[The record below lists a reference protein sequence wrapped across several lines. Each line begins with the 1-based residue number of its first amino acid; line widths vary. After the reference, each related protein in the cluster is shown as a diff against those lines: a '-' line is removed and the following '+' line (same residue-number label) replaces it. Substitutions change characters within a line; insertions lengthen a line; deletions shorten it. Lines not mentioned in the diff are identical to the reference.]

1 MSTDSS
7 KGKIALLLLILGGF
21 LYPSA
26 TSVIKADSE
35 PTGPNATYS
44 VVRLSDTALVAVPK
58 APKAP
63 VAVPQKPKVFA
74 VGQAAS
80 PLAIVS
86 DAPAKSR
93 QLVRLTAYSS
103 SPEETDSTPFTT
115 ATGNTVRDGI
125 IAANFLPFGTK
136 VRIPS
141 IYGNKVFVV
150 DDRMHPRMV
159 NVVDIW
165 MPSKQA
171 ALQFGFANAYIE
183 ILN

>member
-1 MSTDSS
+1 MSTDGS
-7 KGKIALLLLILGGF
+7 KGKIALALLILGGF
-21 LYPSA
+21 LYPTA
-26 TSVIKADSE
+26 AGVIKADTE
-35 PTGPNATYS
+35 PVGSNATYP
-44 VVRLSDTALVAVPK
+44 VVRLADTALVAVPK

-63 VAVPQKPKVFA
+63 VIVPKKSTIM
-74 VGQAAS
+74 QAAA
-80 PLAIVS
+80 PLALVS
-86 DAPAKSR
+86 DTPAKSK

-103 SPEETDSTPFTT
+103 TPEETDSTPFTT

-183 ILN
+183 VLD

>member
-1 MSTDSS
+1 MSTDGS

-26 TSVIKADSE
+26 VGVIKADTE
-35 PTGPNATYS
+35 PIGPNAIYP
-44 VVRLSDTALVAVPK
+44 VVRLADTALVAVPR

-63 VAVPQKPKVFA
+63 VAVPKKSA
-74 VGQAAS
+74 VMQAAA
-80 PLAIVS
+80 PLNLAS
-86 DAPAKSR
+86 DAPAASK

-103 SPEETDSTPFTT
+103 TPEETDDTPFIT

-136 VRIPS
+136 VRIPTLF
-141 IYGNKVFVV
+141 GNKVFVV

-159 NVVDIW
+159 NVVDVW

-171 ALQFGFANAYIE
+171 ALKFGHATAYIE
-183 ILN
+183 VLD